1 MDDSKLISKLSLFE
15 RFSIIVYFGGG
26 KNMKNSIKIGLA
38 LGGGGSLGLAHIGA
52 MQVLEENNI
61 QVDLIAGT
69 SMGAVIGLLYASG
82 LTLEDIA
89 KEAKKLKTLDL
100 YTPNLKLNGLS
111 NGNGLLRWL
120 KKLTNNVQFKDLKMP
135 FRCVAVDLEHGKE
148 KVFKSG
154 DASLAVRASMSVPS
168 LFAPVKIGE
177 REYVDG
183 GVLNNIPDDVVK
195 EMGADVVIAI
205 DPISEFQTY
214 GKVKGMIDPLVYS
227 FFLLQNR
234 YNVIKPRVADIMIK
248 PSQIGL
254 KQFTFSKKTTL
265 QSIEAGRIAMTE
277 ALPKIK
283 KLIREAKKKG
293 QQEMEQLEPNEK
305 ELEI

>member
-1 MDDSKLISKLSLFE
+1 
-15 RFSIIVYFGGG
+15 
-26 KNMKNSIKIGLA
+26 MKNSVKIGLA

-52 MQVLEENNI
+52 LQVLEENNI
-61 QVDLIAGT
+61 KVDFIAGT
-69 SMGAVIGLLYASG
+69 SMGAIVGLLYSSG
-82 LTLEDIA
+82 MPLKDIVN
-89 KEAKKLKTLDL
+89 EAKKLKTLDL
-100 YTPNLKLNGLS
+100 YTPNIKLNGLS

-120 KKLTNNVQFKDLKMP
+120 KKLTNGVQFKDLKIP

-154 DASLAVRASMSVPS
+154 DACLAVRASMSVPS

-234 YNVIKPRVADIMIK
+234 YNVIKPRVADVMVK

-265 QSIEAGRIAMTE
+265 QSIEAGRVAMIQ

-283 KLIREAKKKG
+283 KCIKEAKKN
-293 QQEMEQLEPNEK
+293 QEQNAKDESIEEK
-305 ELEI
+305 ELEN